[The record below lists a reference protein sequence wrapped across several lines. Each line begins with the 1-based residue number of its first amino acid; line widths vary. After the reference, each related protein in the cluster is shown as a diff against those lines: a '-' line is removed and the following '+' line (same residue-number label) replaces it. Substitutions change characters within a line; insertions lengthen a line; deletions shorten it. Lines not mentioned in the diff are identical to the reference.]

1 MAEPACTAI
10 GVVALQRIASR
21 GWPGTETDRLG
32 EWELRAGGGFT
43 GRANSTLPL
52 GDPGSDL
59 DGALDSVVAWYAA
72 RGLPAALQV
81 PLPECA
87 ALVEQVVGRGWRE
100 DHVDTVLVAEVAAVL
115 ACPGATAHEVRFT
128 AEPDAAW
135 QSRYRYRGASS
146 LPPVALDV
154 LRAGPS
160 PTFAALQV
168 GDEVAAICRT
178 VVADGWVG
186 ISAVEVAVAHRRRGL
201 AVALMHA
208 VLRRALEDGVGCAYL
223 QVAHGNVA
231 AEALYAGLGFR
242 EHHTYRYL
250 HAPAS

>member
-1 MAEPACTAI
+1 VE
-10 GVVALQRIASR
+10 LERIAGR

-32 EWELRAGGGFT
+32 EWELRAGAGFT

-72 RGLPAALQV
+72 RGQPAALQV

-87 ALVEQVVGRGWRE
+87 ALVEQTVGRGWSE
-100 DHVDTVLVAEVAAVL
+100 GHGATVLVAEVAAVL
-115 ACPGATAHEVRFT
+115 ARPGATAHAVRFST
-128 AEPDAAW
+128 EPDAAW
-135 QSRYRYRGASS
+135 QSRYHYRGASS

-160 PTFAALQV
+160 PAFASLRF
-168 GDEVAAICRT
+168 GEDVAAICRT
-178 VVADGWVG
+178 VVTDGWVG
-186 ISAVEVAVAHRRRGL
+186 ISAVEVAAAYRRRGL

-208 VLRRALEDGVGCAYL
+208 VLRRARDDGASCAYL
-223 QVAHGNVA
+223 QVAHGNA
-231 AEALYAGLGFR
+231 AGEALYARLGFAV
-242 EHHTYRYL
+242 HHTYRYL
-250 HAPAS
+250 RAPAS